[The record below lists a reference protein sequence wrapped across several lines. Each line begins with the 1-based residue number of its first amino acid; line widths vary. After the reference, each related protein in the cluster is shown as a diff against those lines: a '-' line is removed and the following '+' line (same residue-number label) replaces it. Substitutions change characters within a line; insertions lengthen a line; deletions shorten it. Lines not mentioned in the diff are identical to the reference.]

1 MRWSNPLESGR
12 RRVVFSRETKD
23 ALLRAQ
29 GGRCAYCGSFHRPR
43 YLEVDHKHP
52 FSRGGSD
59 QIDNLQLLCI
69 ACNLRKGIQDDGEF
83 RARYR
88 WLLPAD
94 RSIPSPPIPQESFSA
109 ETRRTRAA
117 RPVRSIYRQRF
128 TAARRRRSIRY
139 GLLVAAVLAFA
150 LAIIVLTS

>member
-1 MRWSNPLESGR
+1 MRYFGPKGEGAPIAGA
-12 RRVVFSRETKD
+12 FSSLAIWKLITSTHSAEAAATKSTTYNCF
-23 ALLRAQ
+23 AL
-29 GGRCAYCGSFHRPR
+29 P
-43 YLEVDHKHP
+43 V
-52 FSRGGSD
+52 
-59 QIDNLQLLCI
+59 
-69 ACNLRKGIQDDGEF
+69 NLRKGIQDDEEF

-94 RSIPSPPIPQESFSA
+94 RSIPSPAIPQESFSS

-139 GLLVAAVLAFA
+139 GLLVAAVLAFG
-150 LAIIVLTS
+150 LAVLVLTS